1 MKIVLFDSDTVA
13 YSGDIDL
20 SVFAQLGELE
30 IYKADDAALTAER
43 IADADAVLCNKTMM
57 TAENMAN
64 AKSLKYVGLFATGY
78 NNVDLEYCDKAGI
91 TVCNAGSY
99 STDAVAQHT
108 FALILDRFSRVAE
121 YNTLVQEGGWIKSPT
136 FSPFVLPTEEL
147 AGKTIGIIGYGSI
160 GRAVAEIALAFRM
173 RVLVYNRSP
182 KDDGRVE
189 FVGLDALL
197 ENSDI
202 ITAHCP
208 LNEQSRGMFNKS
220 AFDKMK
226 QGAFFVNTSRGPV
239 VDEAALRDALQ
250 SGKIT
255 AAVDVLEYEPM
266 RENCPLYNEKG
277 IVITPHVAWAPLTTR
292 QRLIGIVYDNLKRFM
307 ENKPQ
312 NVVNNPKER

>member
-13 YSGDIDL
+13 YNGDIDL
-20 SVFAQLGELE
+20 NLYADFGELK
-30 IYKADDAALTAER
+30 IYKADDPSFTAER
-43 IADADAVLCNKTMM
+43 LADADAVLCNKTHL
-57 TAENMAN
+57 TAENMKD
-64 AKSLKYVGLFATGY
+64 AKNLKYIGLFATGY
-78 NNVDLEYCDKAGI
+78 NNIDLDYCNKAGI

-108 FALILDRFSRVAE
+108 FALILNSFSRVAE
-121 YNTLVQEGGWIKSPT
+121 YNTLVEKGGWIKSPT

-160 GRAVAEIALAFRM
+160 GKEVAKIALAFKM
-173 RVLVYNRSP
+173 RVLVYNRS
-182 KDDGRVE
+182 KKQDSRVE
-189 FVGLDALL
+189 FTGFDTLL
-197 ENSDI
+197 EKADI
-202 ITAHCP
+202 ITVHCP
-208 LNEQSRGMFNKS
+208 LNAQSKGMFDKA

-226 QGAFFVNTSRGPV
+226 NGALFVNTSRGPV
-239 VDEAALRDALQ
+239 VDEQALRKALD

-266 RENCPLYNEKG
+266 RKNCVLFGAKG

-292 QRLIGIVYDNLKRFM
+292 QRLIGIVYDNLKGYL